1 MPGINI
7 DQIISGSN
15 SLDEVIG
22 ALRESS
28 QPAQQPTQ
36 VAAFNPLNWL
46 KDILIS
52 DPTESTKPPSKLD
65 YEQYRRQELL
75 RGGDPKEFE
84 DWVKMQEKIR
94 ERISQQKPKR
104 V

>member
-1 MPGINI
+1 VPGINI

-15 SLDEVIG
+15 SLDEVIS

-28 QPAQQPTQ
+28 QPSQPTQ

-52 DPTESTKPPSKLD
+52 DPTESDKPPSKLD

-75 RGGDPKEFE
+75 RGGEPKEFE
-84 DWVKMQEKIR
+84 EWVKMQEKIR

>member
-1 MPGINI
+1 MSGIDI
-7 DQIISGSN
+7 DQIISGSS
-15 SLDEVIG
+15 SLDEVIS
-22 ALRESS
+22 ALREAS
-28 QPAQQPTQ
+28 QPAQPTQ
-36 VAAFNPLNWL
+36 VALNPLNWL
-46 KDILIS
+46 KDILLS

-75 RGGDPKEFE
+75 RGGEPKEYE
-84 DWVKMQEKIR
+84 EWVKMQERIR